1 MTSYETLMGL
11 VTLVGMVTVVLGG
24 ITVLVELCRNYPDRN
39 RRDY

>member
-11 VTLVGMVTVVLGG
+11 VVVVSTVGLVLTG
-24 ITVLVELCRNYPDRN
+24 ITVFVEMCRRFPDRN